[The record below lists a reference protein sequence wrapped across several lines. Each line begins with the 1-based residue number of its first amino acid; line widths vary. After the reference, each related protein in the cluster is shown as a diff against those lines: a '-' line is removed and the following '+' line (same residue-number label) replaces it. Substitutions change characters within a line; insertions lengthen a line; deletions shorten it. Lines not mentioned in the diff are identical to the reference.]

1 TELKEFES
9 RLNIKK
15 PSYDYEKRC
24 EMLLN
29 WACEFNCIW
38 LEKEGLKELV
48 LSAMKDGKILPT
60 PLSIKDFALATFDKE
75 NIDEIEKEIKNKSKA
90 TAVAFAKEIKNM
102 TDDKILLLS
111 FPFISSDFGVSFVKD
126 VYQELTEELE
136 LKDAWGFDRVLN
148 WFKDDKINIKYWLR
162 GEVIEFS
169 HPSYSEALGYIL
181 IEDGELT
188 KINRDLFSRVL
199 FKLSEKDGAAGYVA
213 WAVARN
219 FNELPEDVRNQLL
232 IKLSEK
238 DDAAGGVARAVADNF
253 NELPQDV
260 RNLLF
265 KLSEKDRAAGG
276 VARAVAR
283 NFNELPQ
290 DVRDILDIDRIQESL
305 QNYILENIDDEDYV
319 LGIFSKAGTKIE
331 RDFLYEILGKLKES
345 EDEKVRLKAL
355 DRIRQISE
363 SSIER

>member
-1 TELKEFES
+1 VFKEFEKEAISTTELKEFES

-24 EMLLN
+24 EMLLK

-38 LEKEGLKELV
+38 LEKKELRELV

-75 NIDEIEKEIKNKSKA
+75 NKDEIEKEIKNKSKA

-102 TDDKILLLS
+102 TDDKILFLS
-111 FPFISSDFGVSFVKD
+111 FPFISSYFGVSFVKD
-126 VYQELTEELE
+126 VYQELIEELK
-136 LKDAWGFDRVLN
+136 LKDAWGFDRVFD
-148 WFKDDKINIKYWLR
+148 WFRDDKINIKEWS
-162 GEVIEFS
+162 GSEVIEFS

-199 FKLSEKDGAAGYVA
+199 FKLSEKDGVAGYVA
-213 WAVARN
+213 WAVALN
-219 FNELPEDVRNQLL
+219 FNELFEDWRNQLL

-238 DDAAGGVARAVADNF
+238 DGTAGDVARAVADNF
-253 NELPQDV
+253 NELP
-260 RNLLF
+260 
-265 KLSEKDRAAGG
+265 E
-276 VARAVAR
+276 
-283 NFNELPQ
+283 
-290 DVRDILDIDRIQESL
+290 DVRDILDIDRIQKSL
-305 QNYILENIDDEDYV
+305 QARIRKNIGNGDVV
-319 LGIFSKAGTKIE
+319 LWIISKSWTKIE

-345 EDEKVRLKAL
+345 EDEGVRLEAL
-355 DRIRQISE
+355 DLMRQISE
-363 SSIER
+363 SSNER